1 MKIHRFLPATHAEGP
16 GNRFVIWAQGC
27 PIHCPGCFN
36 KALQDERG
44 GSFIEERSMI
54 RLLDEAICH
63 QVKADPLTGL
73 TLLGGEPFF
82 QAAPLARV
90 AAFAREKDL
99 NVITFTGYT
108 YEYLKSPK
116 APKDSDALLQVTD
129 VLIDGPF
136 IENEYSLERPLV
148 GSANQR
154 FLFLTNQLSMEDFQP
169 NRYEIRIEKDG
180 SLRINGMGNINQ
192 LMRLIKE

>member
-1 MKIHRFLPATHAEGP
+1 MKIHRYVTTSRAEGP
-16 GNRFVIWAQGC
+16 GNRFVIWTQGC

-36 KALQDERG
+36 RALQDEDG
-44 GSFIEERSMI
+44 GTSIDEASMI
-54 RLLDEAICH
+54 RLLDEAICS
-63 QVKADPLTGL
+63 QETSDPLTGL

-90 AAFAREKDL
+90 AAFAQEKGL

-108 YEYLKSPK
+108 YEYLQGPE
-116 APKDSDALLQVTD
+116 APRDAHALLQVTD

-136 IENEYSLERPLV
+136 KEDESSLERPLV

-154 FLFLTNQLSMEDFQP
+154 FLFLTNRLSMQDFQP
-169 NRYEIRIEKDG
+169 NQYEIKIEKDG
-180 SLRINGMGNINQ
+180 SIRINGMGHMNQ
-192 LMRLIKE
+192 LMRLVKE